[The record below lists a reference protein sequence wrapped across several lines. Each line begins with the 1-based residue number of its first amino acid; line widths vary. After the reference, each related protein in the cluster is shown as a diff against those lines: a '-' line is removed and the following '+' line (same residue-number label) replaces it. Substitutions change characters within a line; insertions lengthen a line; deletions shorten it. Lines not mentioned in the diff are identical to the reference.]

1 MLALRPACLHGPL
14 ESYQVY
20 LSFRAEPCLTPP
32 ALPYPYFIRY
42 LIPGG
47 SAGHFKREGYT
58 FDVGS
63 SMMFGFGEQGTT
75 NLITKCLEAV
85 GKKMETVADPTQVS
99 ATGRSR
105 GGACGGEGKAIGC
118 VVSRWSGRSH
128 VRQHNVSSH
137 TLPALF
143 PHLACSPCLARFPPS
158 GLNRG
163 KWERKRIYASSLRF
177 HACPPLRPAIH
188 QSLVMVVT
196 PPPRQVF
203 YHLPKSSRFPEV
215 RPQAMPP
222 EGGNLYFCLTHPMRW
237 MT

>member
-118 VVSRWSGRSH
+118 VVSRWSGRSQVH
-128 VRQHNVSSH
+128 KHNVSSH

-143 PHLACSPCLARFPPS
+143 PHPACSPYLARFPPS

-163 KWERKRIYASSLRF
+163 KQGEKADLR
-177 HACPPLRPAIH
+177 RQSAI
-188 QSLVMVVT
+188 SCLSATETRDSPVPCYGGY
-196 PPPRQVF
+196 PPPPSSGL
-203 YHLPKSSRFPEV
+203 LPLAQE
-215 RPQAMPP
+215 
-222 EGGNLYFCLTHPMRW
+222 
-237 MT
+237 